1 MNAVGNN
8 YQVRREQGFEV
19 YILNNQQVEI
29 AVVPELGSRI
39 ISLKDLRTRRE
50 WLWHPPGER
59 KLFRNQIGDNFAGS
73 PLVGMDECLPT
84 IAPCAWQG
92 RNLPDHGEVWA
103 MAWAVDGEA
112 WEDGV
117 LRTRAELTI
126 SPFDLER
133 TIELQEN
140 EVHLNYQ
147 LKNRSAM
154 QELYL
159 WAMHPLLRLQPGDQL
174 DLPASTRALLDGATW
189 VDALDSANPKGNCA
203 KVFAC
208 PVSEGLAGISN
219 SKTRDRL
226 EFEWDAT
233 QNDTLG
239 LWLTRGGWNGLHHF
253 ALEPANGGSDAL
265 SAAAQRKSCGAITG
279 HGSVTW
285 HVCLRV
291 GRNLNARP

>member
-1 MNAVGNN
+1 MNAVGNT
-8 YQVRREQGFEV
+8 YKVRYEQGFEV
-19 YILNNQQVEI
+19 YVLNNRQVEI

-39 ISLKDLRTRRE
+39 ISLKDLRTARE

-59 KLFRNQIGDNFAGS
+59 KLFRNRPGDDFGGS
-73 PLVGMDECLPT
+73 PLVGMDECFPT

-103 MAWAVDGEA
+103 LAWAVDNEA
-112 WEDGV
+112 WQDGL
-117 LRTRAELTI
+117 LRTSAELTI

-140 EVHLNYQ
+140 EVHLNYR
-147 LKNRSAM
+147 LKNRGATP
-154 QELYL
+154 ELYL
-159 WAMHPLLRLQPGDQL
+159 WSMHPLLRLQPGDQL
-174 DLPASTRALLDGATW
+174 ELPASTRALLDGAAW
-189 VDALDSANPKGNCA
+189 IDALDSGNPKGDCE

-208 PVSEGLAGISN
+208 PVTEGLGGIIN
-219 SKTRDRL
+219 SKTADRL
-226 EFEWDAT
+226 IFEWDPT

-253 ALEPANGGSDAL
+253 ALEPANGSSDAL
-265 SAAAQRKSCGAITG
+265 STAAQSKSCGTLAG
-279 HGSVTW
+279 HESIAW

-291 GRNLNARP
+291 GRDMPSRS